1 MAKAKELTTLQKGKA
16 EFNLIGK
23 AKVSDFTFGIDVASQ
38 KSDWIYNKM
47 NLGVDCGTGV
57 FYADMMGGY
66 GSERANV
73 VYVHGVK
80 ENENGNTV
88 DDWKNAFTIDW
99 EDRLDEANYDVIGEG
114 CFLTVGLEKD
124 TKDKTVYK
132 KFLSSYDAIA
142 YIQETLEDGMVI
154 NVKGNLKYQKYN
166 DNYITKKEITSI
178 VLSKAEE
185 KDFKATF
192 VQTILVDKDSIGKA
206 DKETRTVPI
215 TASLVEYCTEFDGS
229 KIEFMQNGKKKK
241 GVNLP
246 IVKVF
251 DFKVGEDKEKAQKIL
266 KQFKAKKGITE
277 LTVDGFFSKGDLNTV
292 EVTEADIPDD
302 IKELIE
308 LGLID
313 EEEVKGKIAFANGG
327 NKPEKMMIK
336 APHIDMKEVD
346 GKKIPSLA
354 KVESKYTEDDVNP
367 YAIIESLGIN
377 TDDEEEDLD
386 NLVEDTEDDEEDD
399 WLNDL

>member
-1 MAKAKELTTLQKGKA
+1 MAKQKDLTPVQKGKA
-16 EFNLIGK
+16 EFNLVGK
-23 AKVSDFTFGIDVASQ
+23 AKRSDFTFKLDVESQ
-38 KSDWIYNKM
+38 KSDWIYNQL

-66 GSERANV
+66 GADRDNV

-80 ENENGNTV
+80 ENDNGNKV
-88 DDWKNAFTIDW
+88 DDWKNSFTIDW
-99 EDRLDEANYDVIGEG
+99 EDRLDESNYDVIGDS

-132 KFLSSYDAIA
+132 KFLSAYDAIV
-142 YIQETLEDGMVI
+142 YIDEVLEDGMVI
-154 NVKGNLKYQKYN
+154 NVKGSLKYQKYN
-166 DNYITKKEITSI
+166 DNYITKKEISSI

-215 TASLVEYCTEFDGS
+215 TASLVEYCTEFNGD
-229 KIEFMQNGKKKK
+229 KIEFVKDGKKKK

-246 IVKVF
+246 ITRTF

-266 KQFKAKKGITE
+266 KQFKSKKGITE
-277 LTVDGFFSKGDLNTV
+277 LTVDGYFSKGDLNTV
-292 EVTEADIPDD
+292 EVTEDDIPDD

-327 NKPEKMMIK
+327 NKPEKMIIK

-354 KVESKYTEDDVNP
+354 KVENKYTEDDINP
-367 YAIIESLGIN
+367 FLIVEMLGIETN
-377 TDDEEEDLD
+377 DEEDLD
-386 NLVEDTEDDEEDD
+386 RALDTEDDEDEDD